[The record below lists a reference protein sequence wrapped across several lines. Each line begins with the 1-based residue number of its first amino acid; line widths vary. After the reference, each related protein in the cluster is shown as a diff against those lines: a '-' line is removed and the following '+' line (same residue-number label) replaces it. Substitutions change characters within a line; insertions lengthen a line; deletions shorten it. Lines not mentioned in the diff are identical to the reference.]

1 MSKSDEAILK
11 IIPMKETYNNLRPEE
26 KDVEIYK
33 GHLIDEINRVCNQH
47 IKTQLI
53 HKNLGLN
60 NYQDNEKEKI
70 KFSMVAVIEGN
81 IKKRFAKYKSSEI
94 DSINFDYATND
105 TQKKAF
111 KKVVTDVFNIL
122 DANMKKAIKMLEEEM
137 EIDKIS
143 TSKSSVQNDEI
154 TKQHLRKLKEELEKK
169 YQTIICINP
178 DDKPVRKVAKT
189 KKLNLKNDAGIV
201 AKTLMDNFQVLSNL
215 IANEDEELLA
225 QFFISE
231 FNKNIENGGY

>member
-1 MSKSDEAILK
+1 MSKRDESILK
-11 IIPMKETYNNLRPEE
+11 IIPMTEVYSKLLPEE

-47 IKTQLI
+47 IKTQPI

-60 NYQDNEKEKI
+60 NYQNNEKEKI
-70 KFSMVAVIEGN
+70 KVSMVAVIEGN

-122 DANMKKAIKMLEEEM
+122 DSNMKKAIKMLEEEI
-137 EIDKIS
+137 EIDENS

-201 AKTLMDNFQVLSNL
+201 AKTLMDNFQVLFNL